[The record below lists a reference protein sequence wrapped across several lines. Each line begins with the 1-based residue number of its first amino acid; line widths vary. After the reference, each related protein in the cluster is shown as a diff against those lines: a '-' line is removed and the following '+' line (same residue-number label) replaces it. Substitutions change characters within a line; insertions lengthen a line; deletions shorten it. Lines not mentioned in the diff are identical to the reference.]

1 MTTLIGDEFC
11 WARSL
16 LGTGSLGV
24 WEISLRIARNKAL
37 RHIQSVMAATHPY
50 SSSIII
56 RLRIRGFTLSRI
68 PEVYTLY
75 LEKEAQ
81 PTMNLTHVLRTKA

>member
-11 WARSL
+11 WAQSL
-16 LGTGSLGV
+16 L
-24 WEISLRIARNKAL
+24 
-37 RHIQSVMAATHPY
+37 MAATHPY

-81 PTMNLTHVLRTKA
+81 PTMNLTHVLRTKHRSNP